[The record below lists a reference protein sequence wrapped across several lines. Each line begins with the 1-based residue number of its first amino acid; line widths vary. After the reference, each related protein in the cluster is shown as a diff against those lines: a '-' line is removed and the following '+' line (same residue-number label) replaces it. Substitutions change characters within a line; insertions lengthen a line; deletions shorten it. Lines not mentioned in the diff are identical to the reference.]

1 MNNGNVDVSITLIK
15 RFIDEEC
22 EGKLSALTTFDFK
35 KLRGNKTYGC
45 RGRSFDCD
53 DTNLARAIYAV
64 VWGDDFPEILD
75 FNTKDRVLVRGD
87 TLNTFHTLFGRLI
100 TTDEDQKQFKGVE
113 HYSPDAELRGKV
125 SNFHSLYHTIGN
137 FFPLPNKN
145 GGTSRAKTLN
155 TYRGGAKYGDYFDL
169 FLRQLESYFL
179 DCPGCDPTITRLI
192 ELNRFYFN
200 RFERSKQGF
209 MEFCEVNFL
218 EGYLNEEGSVRTDLT
233 SHFRWWWKRRSTEES
248 YKMEASFYI
257 EFSSGLIGRRADIII
272 NILEQK
278 LNMS

>member
-1 MNNGNVDVSITLIK
+1 MNHSALESYKGLVE
-15 RFIDEEC
+15 RFIVEKL
-22 EGKLSALTTFDFK
+22 EGELRDLSTYDFE
-35 KLRGNKTYGC
+35 KLRGDKMYGC

-75 FNTKDRVLVRGD
+75 SNTKDRVLVRGD
-87 TLNTFHTLFGRLI
+87 TLNTFHTLFGRLV
-100 TTDEDQKQFKGVE
+100 TTDEDQKQFKGLE
-113 HYSPDAELRGKV
+113 HYSPDADLREKV

-179 DCPGCDPTITRLI
+179 DTGCDPTMTRLI
-192 ELNRFYFN
+192 ELNRFYFD

-218 EGYLNEEGSVRTDLT
+218 ENYLNEDGSVRTDLT
-233 SHFRWWWKRRSTEES
+233 SHSRWWWKRRSTEES
-248 YKMEASFYI
+248 YKMEASSYI
-257 EFSSGLIGRRADIII
+257 EFSSGLIGRRADKII

-278 LNMS
+278 LNIS